1 MMNYVSSLRPNN
13 SLSFIDKRIND
24 INYRGNISSEHNRY
38 DMDEIYKTLVLLDK
52 YAPNNE
58 LMRIRDTDLSKR
70 PENTQEEYNYA
81 IFCEQVAAS
90 VGKGTQDSIRKN
102 IFVDLHRMGLINRYD
117 TNKNIIL
124 PYERKSTK
132 YISLTSEGLKFIKET
147 NLLNRAFIF
156 TRAIDTLLG
165 GYVEIT
171 LTLLKDPM
179 YCIDKIT
186 KYEFMF
192 FVSAIDSNTNF
203 SISLDECVKLIHDYR
218 RLDRYTQKKVIEIL
232 SDRLQPKN
240 FTGNKT
246 DKKDWHNW
254 KNKIDQIYHLFAQ
267 SPHFDVVGDILNL
280 STHKIKTKAGEIID
294 VMTRSIVEKEAYF
307 TKHKVKR
314 TPGFELHHVVPLSWA
329 ENPEQYKLF
338 DKWENMVYI
347 DAYRH
352 AIITQN
358 RNRNVEMRS
367 EGNNIWLIDHVGNI
381 IKLNFEAKNIL
392 YDPENQSIMLD
403 YNKELRNCL

>member
-1 MMNYVSSLRPNN
+1 MNYVSTLRPNI

-24 INYRGNISSEHNRY
+24 VNYRGNISSEHNRY

-52 YAPNNE
+52 YTPNNQ

-81 IFCEQVAAS
+81 RFCENVALS

-117 TNKNIIL
+117 ANKNIIL
-124 PYERKSTK
+124 PYKQKSTK
-132 YISLTSEGLKFIKET
+132 YVSLTSEGLKFINET
-147 NLLNRAFIF
+147 NLLNRSFIF
-156 TRAIDTLLG
+156 TRAIDTLLC
-165 GYVEIT
+165 GYIEIT
-171 LTLLKDPM
+171 LSLLKDPI
-179 YCIDKIT
+179 YRIDKIT

-192 FVSAIDSNTNF
+192 FVSAVDSNTNF
-203 SISLDECVKLIHDYR
+203 SISLAECVELIHAYR
-218 RLDRYTQKKVIEIL
+218 MLDRYTQKKVIEIL
-232 SDRLQPKN
+232 SDKLKPDN
-240 FTGNKT
+240 FYGNKT
-246 DKKDWHNW
+246 AKKDWHNW

-267 SPHFDVVGDILNL
+267 SPHFDVVGDVLNL
-280 STHKIKTKAGEIID
+280 STHKIKTKSGEIID
-294 VMTRSIVEKEAYF
+294 VMKRSIVEKEAYF
-307 TKHKVKR
+307 SKHKVKR
-314 TPGFELHHVVPLSWA
+314 TPGFEIHHVVPLSWA
-329 ENPEQYKLF
+329 ESPEQYRLF

-367 EGNNIWLIDHVGNI
+367 DGNNILLIDHFGNV
-381 IKLNFEAKNIL
+381 IKLDFERKNIL
-392 YDPENQSIMLD
+392 YNPENQSTMLD
-403 YNKELRNCL
+403 YNKELINSL